1 MLGKTSKPREH
12 AVSED
17 KLREYKGKRDFS
29 KSPEPKGDSGKSGK
43 KPIFTVQQHKASSM
57 HFDFRLEYDG
67 VLASWAVP
75 KGPSTDP
82 NDKRLAVR
90 TEDHPLEYARFEGA
104 IPEGEY
110 GAGAVIVWDYG
121 EYENKSEK
129 NGERIDMA
137 EALDKGHVS
146 VRLHGQKIRGGY
158 SLIHTKMRGDEKNWL
173 LVKEK
178 DDEADARRNPVSTEP
193 ESVISGLTVEEME
206 ERMAEEES
214 G

>member
-1 MLGKTSKPREH
+1 MT
-12 AVSED
+12 VSDE

-29 KSPEPKGDSGKSGK
+29 KTPEPRGEPTGKGT
-43 KPIFTVQQHKASSM
+43 KPIFVVQQHKASRM
-57 HFDFRLEYDG
+57 HFDFRLEVDG

-82 NDKRLAVR
+82 EDKRLAVR
-90 TEDHPLEYARFEGA
+90 TEDHPLDYARFEGA

-110 GAGAVIVWDYG
+110 GGGSVIVWDTG
-121 EYENKSEK
+121 EYDNQSEK
-129 NGERIDMA
+129 DGEELSVS

-146 VRLHGQKIRGGY
+146 VHLHGRKIYGGY
-158 SLIHTKMRGDEKNWL
+158 SLVHTRMRGDEKNWL

-178 DDEADARRNPVSTEP
+178 DDGADARRNPVSTEP

-206 ERMAEEES
+206 QAMDEEE
-214 G
+214 GG